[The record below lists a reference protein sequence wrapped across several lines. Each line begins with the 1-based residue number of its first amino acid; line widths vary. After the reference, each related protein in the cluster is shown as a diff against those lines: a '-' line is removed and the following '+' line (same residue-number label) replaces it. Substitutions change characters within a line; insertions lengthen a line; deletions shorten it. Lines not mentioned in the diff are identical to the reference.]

1 MRNTNLQNFNP
12 QYSPIPTPL
21 DLCSK
26 SKQDMVLFLLQAKL
40 LINDDGSKEESDWKW
55 SNNVPES
62 SKVQPLYNIQY
73 ISQSIKL
80 PVISLFVISQTSYS
94 IDWIVL

>member
-1 MRNTNLQNFNP
+1 MCDLGLQVF
-12 QYSPIPTPL
+12 
-21 DLCSK
+21 
-26 SKQDMVLFLLQAKL
+26 A
-40 LINDDGSKEESDWKW
+40 
-55 SNNVPES
+55 
-62 SKVQPLYNIQY
+62 NIQY